1 MNHRARKPAAPST
14 TVTSVP
20 ASFDRPELEVRA
32 STRRTKTGSAHWS
45 GTKIVV
51 AIPSR
56 LRGAERDSFV
66 DELVRRAMRER
77 PQSIARDA
85 ALEERARV
93 LAELYT
99 EARLPSAV
107 RFVAN
112 QRRRWA
118 SCSPASGEIRLS
130 VRLRNVP
137 DWVLDAVL
145 VHELAHLHHVEHS
158 AEFHAIADRHP
169 RQGDAEIYLDGYQ
182 LGLGIAEEERAV
194 GID

>member
-1 MNHRARKPAAPST
+1 MEHHADSM
-14 TVTSVP
+14 TVTVVP
-20 ASFDRPELEVRA
+20 PSFDRPELEVRA
-32 STRRTKTGSAHWS
+32 SARRTKTGSAHWE

-56 LRGAERDSFV
+56 LRGRERDRFV

-77 PQSIARDA
+77 PQAGAHDA
-85 ALEERARV
+85 ALEERART

-99 EARLPSAV
+99 DGRLPSAV
-107 RFVAN
+107 RFVTN

-118 SCSPASGEIRLS
+118 SCSPATGEIRLS

-145 VHELAHLHHVEHS
+145 VHELAHLHHIDHGP
-158 AEFHAIADRHP
+158 AFHAIADRHP
-169 RQGDAEIYLDGYQ
+169 RQNDAELFLDGYQ
-182 LGLGIAEEERAV
+182 LGLGIADEERV
-194 GID
+194 EGID

>member
-1 MNHRARKPAAPST
+1 MVDRDGPT
-14 TVTSVP
+14 TVTFVP

-32 STRRTKTGSAHWS
+32 SSRRTKTGSAHWS
-45 GTKIVV
+45 GTRIVV

-56 LRGAERDSFV
+56 LRGAERDDFV
-66 DELVRRAMRER
+66 EELVRRAMKER
-77 PQSIARDA
+77 PQSAAHDA

-99 EARLPSAV
+99 DGRLPSAV

-118 SCSPASGEIRLS
+118 SCSPATGEIRLS
-130 VRLRNVP
+130 ARLRNVP

-158 AEFHAIADRHP
+158 AEFHAMADRHP
-169 RQGDAEIYLDGYQ
+169 RQGDAELFLDGYQ
-182 LGLGIAEEERAV
+182 LGLGIAEEERAT

>member
-1 MNHRARKPAAPST
+1 M
-14 TVTSVP
+14 TVTVVP
-20 ASFDRPELEVRA
+20 PTFDRPELEIRA
-32 STRRTKTGSAHWS
+32 SSRRTKTGSAHWS

-56 LRGAERDSFV
+56 LRGAEREHFV

-77 PQSIARDA
+77 PQSAAHDA

-99 EARLPSAV
+99 SGRLPSGV

-112 QRRRWA
+112 QKHRWA
-118 SCSPASGEIRLS
+118 SCSPGNGEIRLS
-130 VRLRNVP
+130 NRLRNVP

-145 VHELAHLHHVEHS
+145 VHELAHLHYVEHS
-158 AEFHAIADRHP
+158 SEFHLIANRHP
-169 RQGDAEIYLDGYQ
+169 RQNDAEIFLEGYQ
-182 LGLGIAEEERAV
+182 LGLGISEEEQSH

>member
-1 MNHRARKPAAPST
+1 MEHHATET
-14 TVTSVP
+14 TVTMVP
-20 ASFDRPELEVRA
+20 PSFERPELEVRA
-32 STRRTKTGSAHWS
+32 SPRRTKTGSAHWE

-56 LRGAERDSFV
+56 LRGRERDRFV

-77 PQSIARDA
+77 PQSAAHDA
-85 ALEERARV
+85 ALEERART

-99 EARLPSAV
+99 DGRLPSAV
-107 RFVAN
+107 RFVTN

-118 SCSPASGEIRLS
+118 SCSPATGEVRLS
-130 VRLRNVP
+130 MRLRNVP

-145 VHELAHLHHVEHS
+145 VHELAHLHHLEHS
-158 AEFHAIADRHP
+158 PEFHAMADRHP
-169 RQGDAEIYLDGYQ
+169 RQGDAELFLDGYQ
-182 LGLGIAEEERAV
+182 LGLGIAEEERAS

>member
-1 MNHRARKPAAPST
+1 MGDREASMS
-14 TVTSVP
+14 VTFVP

-32 STRRTKTGSAHWS
+32 SPRRTKTGSAHWE

-51 AIPSR
+51 AISSR
-56 LRGAERDSFV
+56 LRGRERDAFV
-66 DELVRRAMRER
+66 EELVRRAMRER
-77 PQSIARDA
+77 PQSTGHDA

-99 EARLPSAV
+99 DGRLPSAV
-107 RFVAN
+107 RFVSN

-118 SCSPASGEIRLS
+118 SCSPATGEIRLS
-130 VRLRNVP
+130 ARLRNVP

-145 VHELAHLHHVEHS
+145 VHELAHLHHVDHS
-158 AEFHAIADRHP
+158 RDFHSLAQRHP
-169 RQGDAEIYLDGYQ
+169 RQGDAELFLDGYQ
-182 LGLGIAEEERAV
+182 LGLGIAEEERAP

>member
-1 MNHRARKPAAPST
+1 VTSKGSGT
-14 TVTSVP
+14 TVTVVP
-20 ASFDRPELEVRA
+20 PSFDRPELEIRA
-32 STRRTKTGSAHWS
+32 SSRRTKTGSAHWS
-45 GTKIVV
+45 GTRIVV

-56 LRGAERDSFV
+56 LRGSERDRFV

-77 PQSIARDA
+77 PQSTAHDA

-99 EARLPSAV
+99 DGRTPSAV

-112 QRRRWA
+112 QQRRWA
-118 SCSPASGEIRLS
+118 SCSPATAEIRLS
-130 VRLRNVP
+130 TRLRNVP

-158 AEFHAIADRHP
+158 KEFHDLANRHP
-169 RQGDAEIYLDGYQ
+169 RQGDAEVFLEGYQ
-182 LGLGIAEEERAV
+182 LGLGVAEEERAP

>member
-1 MNHRARKPAAPST
+1 VDVVTADKST
-14 TVTSVP
+14 TATVTHVP
-20 ASFDRPELEVRA
+20 ASFDRPELEIRA
-32 STRRTKTGSAHWS
+32 STRRTKTGTAHWS
-45 GTKIVV
+45 GTRIVV

-56 LRGAERDSFV
+56 LRGRERDQFV

-77 PQSIARDA
+77 PQASAHDA

-93 LAELYT
+93 LSELYT
-99 EARLPSAV
+99 DARLPSSV

-118 SCSPASGEIRLS
+118 SCSPATGEIRLS
-130 VRLRNVP
+130 TRLRNVP

-145 VHELAHLHHVEHS
+145 VHELAHLHVVEHS
-158 AEFHAIADRHP
+158 PEFHAIADRHP
-169 RQGDAEIYLDGYQ
+169 RQADAELFLDGYQ
-182 LGLGIAEEERAV
+182 LGLGVAEEERAV

>member
-1 MNHRARKPAAPST
+1 MSQRTQPGST
-14 TVTSVP
+14 TVTFIP

-32 STRRTKTGSAHWS
+32 STRRTKTGTAHWS
-45 GTKIVV
+45 GTRIVV

-56 LRGAERDSFV
+56 LRGAERDRFV

-77 PQSIARDA
+77 PQSTAHDA

-99 EARLPSAV
+99 EGRAPSSV
-107 RFVAN
+107 RFVSN

-118 SCSPASGEIRLS
+118 SCSPATGEIRLS
-130 VRLRNVP
+130 VRLRIVP
-137 DWVLDAVL
+137 DWVLDAVM
-145 VHELAHLHHVEHS
+145 VHELAHLHVVEHS
-158 AEFHAIADRHP
+158 AAFHELANRHP
-169 RQGDAEIYLDGYQ
+169 RQADAELYLEGYQ
-182 LGLGIAEEERAV
+182 LGLGIADEERAT

>member
-1 MNHRARKPAAPST
+1 MM
-14 TVTSVP
+14 TVTVVP
-20 ASFDRPELEVRA
+20 PTFDRPELEIRA
-32 STRRTKTGSAHWS
+32 SSRRTKTGTAHWS

-56 LRGAERDSFV
+56 LRGRERESFV

-77 PQSIARDA
+77 PQSTGHDA
-85 ALEERARV
+85 ALEERART

-99 EARLPSAV
+99 GGKLPSGV
-107 RFVAN
+107 RFVSN
-112 QRRRWA
+112 QKRRWA

-130 VRLRNVP
+130 NRLRNVP

-145 VHELAHLHHVEHS
+145 VHELAHLHHLEHS
-158 AEFHAIADRHP
+158 RAFHAIANRHP
-169 RQGDAEIYLDGYQ
+169 RQDDAEVFLEGYQ
-182 LGLGIAEEERAV
+182 LGLGIAEEERAS

>member
-1 MNHRARKPAAPST
+1 MSLRQRPPAAPST
-14 TVTSVP
+14 TVTVVP

-32 STRRTKTGSAHWS
+32 SSRRTKTGSAHWS

-56 LRGAERDSFV
+56 LRGSERDSFV

-77 PQSIARDA
+77 PQSAARDA

-130 VRLRNVP
+130 TRLRNVP

-158 AEFHAIADRHP
+158 TAFHAMADRHP
-169 RQGDAEIYLDGYQ
+169 RQADAELFLDGYQ
-182 LGLGIAEEERAV
+182 LGLGIADEERAV

>member
-1 MNHRARKPAAPST
+1 MTPRAGAAAT
-14 TVTSVP
+14 TVTHVP
-20 ASFDRPELEVRA
+20 ASFDRPELEIRA
-32 STRRTKTGSAHWS
+32 SSRRTKTGTAHWS

-56 LRGAERDSFV
+56 LRGRERDQFV
-66 DELVRRAMRER
+66 EELVRRAMRER
-77 PQSIARDA
+77 PQSTAHDA
-85 ALEERARV
+85 ALEERART

-99 EARLPSAV
+99 EGRLASSV

-118 SCSPASGEIRLS
+118 SCSPATGEIRLS
-130 VRLRNVP
+130 TRLRNVP

-145 VHELAHLHHVEHS
+145 VHELAHLHHADHS
-158 AEFHAIADRHP
+158 DAFHAIAERHP
-169 RQGDAEIYLDGYQ
+169 RQHDAELFLDGYQ

>member
-1 MNHRARKPAAPST
+1 MVDRDTPT
-14 TVTSVP
+14 ITSVP

-32 STRRTKTGSAHWS
+32 SPRRTKTGSAHWE

-51 AIPSR
+51 AIPLR
-56 LRGAERDSFV
+56 LRGRERDAFV
-66 DELVRRAMRER
+66 EELVRRAMRER
-77 PQSIARDA
+77 PQSTGHDA

-99 EARLPSAV
+99 DGRLPAAV
-107 RFVAN
+107 RFVSN

-118 SCSPASGEIRLS
+118 SCSPATGEIRLS
-130 VRLRNVP
+130 ARLRNVP

-145 VHELAHLHHVEHS
+145 VHELAHLHHVDHS
-158 AEFHAIADRHP
+158 TEFHTLAGRHP
-169 RQGDAEIYLDGYQ
+169 RQSDAELFLDGYQ
-182 LGLGIAEEERAV
+182 LGLGIAEEERAP

>member
-1 MNHRARKPAAPST
+1 MTSRDTKPST
-14 TVTSVP
+14 TVTYVP

-32 STRRTKTGSAHWS
+32 SSRRTKTGSAHWS

-56 LRGAERDSFV
+56 LRGAERDQFV
-66 DELVRRAMRER
+66 EELVRRAMKER
-77 PQSIARDA
+77 PQSTAHDA

-99 EARLPSAV
+99 EGRLPSSV

-112 QRRRWA
+112 QKRRWA
-118 SCSPASGEIRLS
+118 SCSPATGEIRLS
-130 VRLRNVP
+130 LRLRIVP

-145 VHELAHLHHVEHS
+145 VHELAHLHVIDHS
-158 AEFHAIADRHP
+158 PEFHELSNRHP
-169 RQGDAEIYLDGYQ
+169 RQHDAELFLEGYQ
-182 LGLGIAEEERAV
+182 LGIGIADEERV
-194 GID
+194 YGID

>member
-1 MNHRARKPAAPST
+1 MSTQNSGST
-14 TVTSVP
+14 TVTVVP
-20 ASFDRPELEVRA
+20 PSFDRPELEIRA
-32 STRRTKTGSAHWS
+32 SARRTKTGSAHWS

-56 LRGAERDSFV
+56 LRGADRDRFV
-66 DELVRRAMRER
+66 EELVRRAMRER
-77 PQSIARDA
+77 PQSTAHDA

-99 EARLPSAV
+99 SGRLPSAV

-112 QRRRWA
+112 QKRRWA
-118 SCSPASGEIRLS
+118 SCSPGNGEIRLS
-130 VRLRNVP
+130 NRLRNVP

-158 AEFHAIADRHP
+158 SEFHDIANRHP
-169 RQGDAEIYLDGYQ
+169 RQSDAEIFLEGYQ
-182 LGLGIAEEERAV
+182 LGLGIAEEEQSH

>member
-1 MNHRARKPAAPST
+1 MSGSDAT
-14 TVTSVP
+14 TVTVVP
-20 ASFDRPELEVRA
+20 PTFDRPELEIRA
-32 STRRTKTGSAHWS
+32 SSRRTKTGSAHWS

-56 LRGAERDSFV
+56 LRGLDRERFI

-77 PQSIARDA
+77 PQSTAHDA

-99 EARLPSAV
+99 AGRLPSAV
-107 RFVAN
+107 RFVSN
-112 QRRRWA
+112 QKHRWA
-118 SCSPASGEIRLS
+118 SCSPATAEIRLS
-130 VRLRNVP
+130 NRLRNVP

-158 AEFHAIADRHP
+158 KEFHELANRHP
-169 RQGDAEIYLDGYQ
+169 RQDDAEVFLEGYQ
-182 LGLGIAEEERAV
+182 LGLGISEEELGR

>member
-1 MNHRARKPAAPST
+1 MGDREASM
-14 TVTSVP
+14 TVTFVP

-32 STRRTKTGSAHWS
+32 SPRRTKTGSAHWE

-56 LRGAERDSFV
+56 LRGRERDAFV
-66 DELVRRAMRER
+66 EELVRRAMRER
-77 PQSIARDA
+77 PQSTAHDA

-99 EARLPSAV
+99 DGRLPSAV
-107 RFVAN
+107 RFVSN

-118 SCSPASGEIRLS
+118 SCSPATGEIRLS

-145 VHELAHLHHVEHS
+145 VHELAHLHHVDHS
-158 AEFHAIADRHP
+158 PAFHTMAERHP
-169 RQGDAEIYLDGYQ
+169 RQGDAELFLDGYQ
-182 LGLGIAEEERAV
+182 LGLGIADEERAP